1 MSASCAVSVL
11 VLFFSLA
18 GLSLIIVSLLTDL
31 TIVEQGFLY
40 ENIRSKGSYVGAL
53 EDIHVGGDY
62 FWF

>member
-1 MSASCAVSVL
+1 L
-11 VLFFSLA
+11 T
-18 GLSLIIVSLLTDL
+18 GLSLIIVSLLADL

-40 ENIRSKGSYVGAL
+40 ENSSSEGSYVGAL

>member
-1 MSASCAVSVL
+1 L
-11 VLFFSLA
+11 T
-18 GLSLIIVSLLTDL
+18 GLSLIIVALQADL

-40 ENIRSKGSYVGAL
+40 ENSSSEGSYVGAL

>member
-1 MSASCAVSVL
+1 L
-11 VLFFSLA
+11 I

-31 TIVEQGFLY
+31 TIVEQTFLY
-40 ENIRSKGSYVGAL
+40 DNSSSEGSYVGAL